1 MANKQYV
8 VLSISLDIGQFY
20 AIDWYFFDKV
30 RKFELLKNFIV
41 DDGSLRQWWG
51 KKETKEE
58 EKEAFQ
64 VEVCL

>member
-20 AIDWYFFDKV
+20 ANGWYFFDKV
-30 RKFELLKNFIV
+30 RKFELLKSFIV

-64 VEVCL
+64 VEVCI

>member
-20 AIDWYFFDKV
+20 ANGWYFFDKV
-30 RKFELLKNFIV
+30 RKFELLKNFV

-64 VEVCL
+64 VEVCI